1 MASAQHKANEEVVLL
16 LSTEMDM
23 ELPVFV
29 AGNFNNWDDKDPTYR
44 MERVGVRSFR
54 YVFKNRHLL
63 PKKLEY
69 KYHRGSWAFG
79 ELDIY
84 GNELAHRVWDF
95 GSNKDFSGIREDFV
109 ARWKQNGLAYH
120 PAFLPQCHI
129 LSTPFEIPQ
138 LIKTR
143 RITALLP
150 HDYAS
155 SDKRYPVLYLQDGQN
170 LFDDYAPF
178 GNWAVDKKLA
188 VMAERGIGDLIVVAI
203 DHAHE
208 ERVAEFTPSEYTHLG
223 KGSGKKYTQFL
234 AETLKPY
241 IDQNFRT
248 LSGREHTGIGGSS
261 MGGII
266 SIYAGLRYPQ
276 VYGRLMIFSPSLWA
290 TPYIHFHFLKSISM
304 NDVKIYLYGGGK
316 ESKTM
321 VPNIQNFKKAFVQSG
336 KADLNIHL
344 TIDPE
349 GLHNEARWGIEFPKA
364 AEWLFFDK

>member
-1 MASAQHKANEEVVLL
+1 MASAQHKANEEVVLI

-23 ELPVFV
+23 ELPVFI
-29 AGNFNNWDDKDPTYR
+29 AGNFNNWDDSDATYR
-44 MERVGVRSFR
+44 MERVGMNLFR
-54 YVFKNRHLL
+54 YVFKNKHVL
-63 PKKLEY
+63 PPKLEY
-69 KYHRGSWAFG
+69 KYHRGAWAYE
-79 ELDIY
+79 ELDAY
-84 GNELAHRVWDF
+84 GNEAPHRLLDISAEK
-95 GSNKDFSGIREDFV
+95 GFSGKQEDFV
-109 ARWKQNGLAYH
+109 PRWKKNGLVYN
-120 PAFLPQCHI
+120 PAFLPHCHI
-129 LSTPFEIPQ
+129 ITAPFDIPQ

-150 HDYAS
+150 HDYATS
-155 SDKRYPVLYLQDGQN
+155 NKRYPVLYLQDGQN

-188 VMAERGIGDLIVVAI
+188 IMAEKGIGDLIVVAI

-223 KGSGKKYTQFL
+223 KGSGKKYIQFL

-248 LSGREHTGIGGSS
+248 LSDREYTGIGGSS

-266 SIYAGLRYPQ
+266 SIYGGLRYPQ
-276 VYGRLMIFSPSLWA
+276 VYGRLMVFSPSLWA
-290 TPYIHFHFLKSISM
+290 TPYIHFHFLKSVSLT
-304 NDVKIYLYGGGK
+304 DVKIYLYGGGK

-336 KADLNIHL
+336 KTDVNIKL
-344 TIDPE
+344 SIDPQ
-349 GLHNEARWGIEFPKA
+349 GLHNEVRWGIEFPKA
-364 AEWLFFDK
+364 AEWLFFNK